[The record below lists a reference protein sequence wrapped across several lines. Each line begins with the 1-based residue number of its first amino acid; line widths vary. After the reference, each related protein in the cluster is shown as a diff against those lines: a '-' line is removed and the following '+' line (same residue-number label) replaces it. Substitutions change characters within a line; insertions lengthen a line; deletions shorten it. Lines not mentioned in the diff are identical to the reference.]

1 MPGAGAGIFPAAE
14 DSCEGSA
21 RHAKNNDEGGLPH
34 FALVGSLR
42 EATRFVRDPVA
53 GSASLRSH
61 VRSLRDWPPLKTAHP
76 CG

>member
-53 GSASLRSH
+53 GCSQGSQRSRYVTGRH
-61 VRSLRDWPPLKTAHP
+61 
-76 CG
+76 